1 MQQQFMC
8 IVCYCMQAEA
18 LPVVAQTA
26 TESDSDSGVGSP
38 AEKMTT
44 DTSNKR
50 EGRSGKAA

>member
-8 IVCYCMQAEA
+8 IMCYCMQGEG

-38 AEKMTT
+38 AEEMAT

-50 EGRSGKAA
+50 EGRPGKAA